1 MTKEEQDERPN
12 CEKLLKE
19 KHLWA
24 LSENEFDIENELK
37 IVLGS
42 KIENQNIFIYS
53 ILETKL
59 IEIKN
64 NFIKTFC
71 SKGVKEELFS
81 SETDENNES
90 EFYETS
96 ESENDEY
103 SDSEI
108 NASNE
113 KIESIF
119 INLMNEFKHRPTFIR
134 KALFSLINYILNT
147 REPRNTLIQEI
158 IVLMENYSKFIDIQ
172 ILAIG
177 CLFLLTRIELSE
189 KIHSDTLEKLIDFI
203 LSGMELNPNDEV
215 LQTSALSILNNDYM
229 LENCK
234 FDKLKCI
241 QLVMDA
247 LVTLN
252 DIIDIDMA
260 VDICSV
266 LSSNLSVIE
275 KSKFFTKPVYME
287 TLSKIVESRVMYPV
301 NNDIILEYTLS
312 TLTNLTCKT
321 KKISEF
327 FVKNGGLELSLFVLN
342 VSFEIFFE
350 NFHII
355 EKKIIYC

>member
-1 MTKEEQDERPN
+1 
-12 CEKLLKE
+12 
-19 KHLWA
+19 
-24 LSENEFDIENELK
+24 
-37 IVLGS
+37 
-42 KIENQNIFIYS
+42 
-53 ILETKL
+53 
-59 IEIKN
+59 
-64 NFIKTFC
+64 
-71 SKGVKEELFS
+71 
-81 SETDENNES
+81 
-90 EFYETS
+90 
-96 ESENDEY
+96 
-103 SDSEI
+103 
-108 NASNE
+108 
-113 KIESIF
+113 
-119 INLMNEFKHRPTFIR
+119 
-134 KALFSLINYILNT
+134 
-147 REPRNTLIQEI
+147 
-158 IVLMENYSKFIDIQ
+158 MENYSKFIDIQ

-355 EKKIIYC
+355 EKKIFK